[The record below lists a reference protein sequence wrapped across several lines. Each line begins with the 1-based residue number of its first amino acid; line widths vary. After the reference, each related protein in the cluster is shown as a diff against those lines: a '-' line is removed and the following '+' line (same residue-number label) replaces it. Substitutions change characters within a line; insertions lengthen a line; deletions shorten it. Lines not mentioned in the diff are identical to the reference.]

1 MTDKLMQKLARMY
14 DDIYTERPYKH
25 TKTVSFLIYHN
36 KIVSFG
42 INSDK
47 TSPIQNK
54 YRMLTHKKDI
64 RNFWDKEHSEVSCLK
79 KADNSISFNRC
90 ELVTIS
96 KRRNGDFRLARPCV
110 VCMEAIKDYG
120 VHDLYYSNQN
130 GTFTYE
136 RV

>member
-1 MTDKLMQKLARMY
+1 MY

-54 YRMLTHKKDI
+54 YRMLTPKKDI
-64 RNFWDKEHSEVSCLK
+64 RKIYKQLK
-79 KADNSISFNRC
+79 N
-90 ELVTIS
+90 E
-96 KRRNGDFRLARPCV
+96 
-110 VCMEAIKDYG
+110 
-120 VHDLYYSNQN
+120 
-130 GTFTYE
+130 
-136 RV
+136 